1 MISRSF
7 RLIILTTFILFVV
20 SAMSARLVT
29 IGIYE
34 NAPKIFTNEFGKPSG
49 IFVDIIEKIASSED
63 WGLQY
68 VNVTWDEGLR
78 LLSEGELDLMP
89 DVAYTNERNEL
100 FSFHEVPILS
110 SWSQVFAS
118 KGSRIGSILD
128 LEGKRVSVLE
138 GSVHQTALLEL
149 VQGFAL
155 DIELTAYEDFEKT
168 FSVIAEGKADA
179 TVINYY
185 YGVLYADDYGLQY
198 TPIVFNPSKLYFA
211 TAKGENQELLL
222 AIDRHIREMKSD
234 YQSVYYQTL
243 KTWTGEEVLY
253 RLPDWLKTTLAV
265 ILLILIMS
273 TISTIVLKQQVN
285 LRTAELQAANREMEK
300 RIDQRTADLAIAM
313 EEAKSAD
320 RLKSAFLA
328 TMSHE
333 LRTPLN
339 SIIGFTG
346 LLLQGLAGPL
356 NEEQT
361 KQLNMVKNSGQHLLA
376 LINDVLDISKIEAGQ
391 IEVASESF
399 DVSESIQKVIET
411 VRPMADRKRLLLTV
425 QIAQGVNR
433 ITSDRRRVEQI
444 LMNLL
449 NNAIKF
455 TQQGA
460 VHVDARVNGGQLV
473 ISVSDTGMGIKPE
486 DISRLFQPFRQLDT
500 GLTRQYE
507 GTGLGLSICKR
518 LVELMGGNITVES
531 EWGKGSAFQF
541 TLPIYPERKV

>member
-179 TVINYY
+179 TVVNYY

-346 LLLQGLAGPL
+346 MILQELAGPI
-356 NEEQT
+356 NDEQR
-361 KQLNMVKNSGQHLLA
+361 KQLGMVKKSSQHLLS
-376 LINDVLDISKIEAGQ
+376 LINDVLDISKIEAGEMN
-391 IEVASESF
+391 IEYENF
-399 DVSESIQKVIET
+399 NLKESIEKLIAMVAQDARKKGLSIET
-411 VRPMADRKRLLLTV
+411 KISSEVGG
-425 QIAQGVNR
+425 IY
-433 ITSDRRRVEQI
+433 SDRRRIEQI
-444 LMNLL
+444 VLNLL
-449 NNAIKF
+449 SNAVKF
-455 TQQGA
+455 TEKGKIT
-460 VHVDARVNGGQLV
+460 VSCRIVGNDCHL
-473 ISVSDTGMGIKPE
+473 SVEDSGIGIDK
-486 DISRLFQPFRQLDT
+486 DNLKDLFDPFSQIDT
-500 GLTRQYE
+500 GLTRKYE
-507 GTGLGLSICKR
+507 GTGLGLSICKK
-518 LVELMGGNITVES
+518 LLDLMGGHIFVES
-531 EWGKGSAFQF
+531 KIGEGSEFSITF
-541 TLPIYPERKV
+541 PVSME

>member
-346 LLLQGLAGPL
+346 MILQELAGPI
-356 NEEQT
+356 NDEQR
-361 KQLNMVKNSGQHLLA
+361 KQLGMVKKSSQHLLS
-376 LINDVLDISKIEAGQ
+376 LINDVLDISKIEAGEMN
-391 IEVASESF
+391 IEYENF
-399 DVSESIQKVIET
+399 NLKESIEKLIAMVAQDARKKGLSIET
-411 VRPMADRKRLLLTV
+411 KISSEVGG
-425 QIAQGVNR
+425 IY
-433 ITSDRRRVEQI
+433 SDRRRIEQI
-444 LMNLL
+444 VLNLL
-449 NNAIKF
+449 SNAVKF
-455 TQQGA
+455 TEKGKIT
-460 VHVDARVNGGQLV
+460 VSCRIVGNDCHL
-473 ISVSDTGMGIKPE
+473 SVEDSGIGIDK
-486 DISRLFQPFRQLDT
+486 DNLKDLFDPFSQIDT
-500 GLTRQYE
+500 GLTRKYE
-507 GTGLGLSICKR
+507 GTGLGLSICKK
-518 LVELMGGNITVES
+518 LLDLMGGHIFVES
-531 EWGKGSAFQF
+531 KIGEGSEFSITF
-541 TLPIYPERKV
+541 PVSME

>member
-1 MISRSF
+1 
-7 RLIILTTFILFVV
+7 
-20 SAMSARLVT
+20 
-29 IGIYE
+29 
-34 NAPKIFTNEFGKPSG
+34 
-49 IFVDIIEKIASSED
+49 
-63 WGLQY
+63 
-68 VNVTWDEGLR
+68 VTWDEGLR

-346 LLLQGLAGPL
+346 MILQELAGPI
-356 NEEQT
+356 NDEQR
-361 KQLNMVKNSGQHLLA
+361 KQLGMVKKSSQHLLS
-376 LINDVLDISKIEAGQ
+376 LINDVLDISKIEAGEMN
-391 IEVASESF
+391 IEYENF
-399 DVSESIQKVIET
+399 NLKESIEKLIAMVAQDARKKGLSIET
-411 VRPMADRKRLLLTV
+411 KISSEVGG
-425 QIAQGVNR
+425 IY
-433 ITSDRRRVEQI
+433 SDRRRIEQI
-444 LMNLL
+444 VLNLL
-449 NNAIKF
+449 SNAVKF
-455 TQQGA
+455 TEKGKIT
-460 VHVDARVNGGQLV
+460 VSCRIVGNDCHL
-473 ISVSDTGMGIKPE
+473 SVEDSGIGIDK
-486 DISRLFQPFRQLDT
+486 DNLKDLFDPFSQIDT
-500 GLTRQYE
+500 GLTRKYE
-507 GTGLGLSICKR
+507 GTGLGLSICKK
-518 LVELMGGNITVES
+518 LLDLMGGHIFVES
-531 EWGKGSAFQF
+531 KIGEGSEFSITF
-541 TLPIYPERKV
+541 PVSME